1 MLFFQKPGELIII
14 PLFCS
19 SVEATEMPGDWESVN
34 CTQLSNSSLCLP
46 TPTPIPHYLNIS
58 KELPLEYARPM

>member
-1 MLFFQKPGELIII
+1 
-14 PLFCS
+14 
-19 SVEATEMPGDWESVN
+19 MPGDWESVN